1 MLVSVI
7 TVTYN
12 RSRFIPALIECYRNQ
27 LYKHTEW
34 LILDDS
40 DPDEQV
46 INEALCSSVPSA
58 QYIHN
63 PVRKPMG
70 HKLNQLTAM
79 CKGDLIVVMDDD
91 DYYPPTRISS
101 VVDAF
106 QKHPDIQIAGC
117 SKVYLQFVEE
127 DAIYS
132 AGPYHDQHA
141 IHCTIAYRSSYL
153 KDHRYDDEEPCG
165 VEKVLTNNFTEPMI
179 QLDPR
184 QTILHMVHQ
193 SNTFQGKRTIA
204 RLRKTT
210 YTRDQILAMTSI
222 PQST

>member
-12 RSRFIPALIECYRNQ
+12 RSRFIPALIECYKNQ

-40 DPDEQV
+40 EPDEQV
-46 INEALCSSVPSA
+46 INEALCSSLA
-58 QYIHN
+58 QYIQN

-79 CKGDLIVVMDDD
+79 CKGDIIVVMDDD

-117 SKVYLQFVEE
+117 SKVYMYFVDE
-127 DAIYS
+127 DAIYT
-132 AGPYHDQHA
+132 AGPYHDRHA

-184 QTILHMVHQ
+184 QTILHTVHQ
-193 SNTFQGKRTIA
+193 TNTFQGKRTIA

-210 YTRDQILAMTSI
+210 YTRDQLLAMTSI